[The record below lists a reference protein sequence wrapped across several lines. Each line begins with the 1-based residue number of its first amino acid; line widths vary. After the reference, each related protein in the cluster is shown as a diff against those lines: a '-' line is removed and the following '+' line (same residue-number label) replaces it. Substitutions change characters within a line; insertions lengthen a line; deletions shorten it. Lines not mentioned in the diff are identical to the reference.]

1 MKFSVIHRF
10 IKSEMKIKRKT
21 KAQMSHRPLWLFII
35 STLLLLYACSA
46 NNCPL
51 ESTVTCN
58 YGFYDSEGV
67 AIIYEDTITVRTLLP
82 GMKTVYT
89 YRKLGQR
96 TVVLDYRDSVYIKNG
111 YSETISEVRRDA
123 VLANKIHD
131 VSSMKVQMQY
141 YSDID
146 TLIFDYSN
154 ISNKDTVILLHDSYS
169 NVELPE
175 CGTHRFHH
183 LKEARCTN
191 YGLDHI
197 LINNPDV
204 NYKGNENMKLYFNGS
219 AHE

>member
-1 MKFSVIHRF
+1 
-10 IKSEMKIKRKT
+10 MKIKRKT

-141 YSDID
+141 YSDTD

-175 CGTHRFHH
+175 CGTHRFHY

>member
-1 MKFSVIHRF
+1 MKFFVIHRF

-21 KAQMSHRPLWLFII
+21 KAQMSHRPLWLLII

-123 VLANKIHD
+123 VLANKVHD

-141 YSDID
+141 YSNID

-154 ISNKDTVILLHDSYS
+154 ISNKDTIILLHDSYS

>member
-1 MKFSVIHRF
+1 
-10 IKSEMKIKRKT
+10 MKIKRKA
-21 KAQMSHRPLWLFII
+21 KEQMSHRPLLLFIF

-58 YGFYDSEGV
+58 YCFYDSEGV

-96 TVVLDYRDSVYIKNG
+96 TVVLDYQDSVYIKNG

-123 VLANKIHD
+123 VLANKVHD

-141 YSDID
+141 YSNID

-154 ISNKDTVILLHDSYS
+154 ISNKDTIILLHDSYS

-197 LINNPDV
+197 LINDPDV